1 MRRIRADNRPGL
13 AQIGEVTMSRPA
25 VRKLAP
31 YVPGKTIEEVQRDLG
46 LQRIIKLA
54 SNENPLGSSPKAL
67 AALARIDGLHLY
79 LDDTYPALKEKIARP
94 YGLHA
99 ENVVLGHGSNELV
112 NIACETL
119 LESGDEA
126 IMAAPS
132 FSLYKLAASLQ
143 GATPVEVPLREGVHD
158 LEAMLA
164 AITPRTKLI
173 FICDPNNPTGT
184 AIEPQAWRAFLAR
197 VPENVTL
204 LVDQAYREYMGAGTL
219 DAVDLVRERPG
230 TIVLRTM
237 SKIYGLASLRFGYGF
252 ADAETIGWLNRVRLP
267 FNISRPAA
275 LGAGGA
281 LEDEEFVARSVA
293 ANLAGKA
300 FVYNE
305 FDRLGLHAYPTEA
318 NFYAVE
324 VPSGATRAYT
334 DLLHRGIIVRSGD
347 ALAMP
352 GRLRIT
358 IGSPEENAAL
368 IDAFEE
374 LLPTWRTAA

>member
-1 MRRIRADNRPGL
+1 
-13 AQIGEVTMSRPA
+13 VSRPA

-46 LQRIIKLA
+46 LSRIIKLA
-54 SNENPLGSSPKAL
+54 SNENPLGSSPKAM
-67 AALARIDGLHLY
+67 AALRRIDKLHLY
-79 LDDTYPALKEKIARP
+79 LDDSYPELKAQIAHP
-94 YGLHA
+94 YGLKA

-119 LESGDEA
+119 LEEGDEA
-126 IMAAPS
+126 IMAVPS
-132 FSLYKLAASLQ
+132 FSLYKLATALT
-143 GATPVEVPLREGVHD
+143 GAKAVEIPLRDGVHD
-158 LEAMLA
+158 LDAMLGA
-164 AITPRTKLI
+164 VTPRTKLI

-184 AIEPQAWRAFLAR
+184 ALSREQWCAFLAR
-197 VPENVTL
+197 VPQNVTL
-204 LVDQAYREYMGAGTL
+204 LVDQAYREYMSDGTME
-219 DAVDLVRERPG
+219 AVDVVRERPN

-252 ADAETIGWLNRVRLP
+252 ADAEMIGWLNRVRLP

-275 LGAGGA
+275 LGAAGA
-281 LEDEEFVARSVA
+281 LDDEDFVSESIA

-300 FVYNE
+300 FIMSR
-305 FDRLGLHAYPTEA
+305 FARLGLHVYPTEA

-324 VPSGATRAYT
+324 VPVSATRAYT

-347 ALAMP
+347 ALSMP

-358 IGSPEENAAL
+358 IGSQQENDAL

-374 LLPTWRTAA
+374 LLPVWRAAA

>member
-1 MRRIRADNRPGL
+1 
-13 AQIGEVTMSRPA
+13 MSRPA

-54 SNENPLGSSPKAL
+54 SNENPLGSSPEAM
-67 AALARIDGLHLY
+67 AALRHIDKLHLY
-79 LDDTYPALKEKIARP
+79 LDDTYPELKEKIAAP

-112 NIACETL
+112 NIVCETL

-126 IMAAPS
+126 IMATPS
-132 FSLYKLAASLQ
+132 FSLYKLATVLTGAS
-143 GATPVEVPLREGVHD
+143 AVEIALREGAHD
-158 LEAMLA
+158 LDAMLDA
-164 AITPRTKLI
+164 VTQHTKLI

-184 AIEPQAWRAFLAR
+184 ALTPEQWRSFIAR
-197 VPENVTL
+197 VPENVTIL
-204 LVDQAYREYMGAGTL
+204 IDQAYREYMGANTV
-219 DAVDLVRERPG
+219 DAVDLVRERPN

-252 ADAETIGWLNRVRLP
+252 ADAEMIGWLNRVRLP

-275 LGAGGA
+275 LGAAGA
-281 LEDEEFVARSVA
+281 LDDEEFVAKSIA

-300 FVYNE
+300 FIVNQFE
-305 FDRLGLHAYPTEA
+305 RLGLHTYPTQA

-324 VPSGATRAYT
+324 VPCAATRAYT

-358 IGSPEENAAL
+358 IGAPEENGAL
-368 IDAFEE
+368 IEAFEDF
-374 LLPTWRTAA
+374 LPVWRTAA

>member
-1 MRRIRADNRPGL
+1 
-13 AQIGEVTMSRPA
+13 MSRPA

-67 AALARIDGLHLY
+67 AALRNIDRLHLY
-79 LDDTYPALKEKIARP
+79 FDDTYPQLKEKIAAP
-94 YGLHA
+94 YALHA
-99 ENVVLGHGSNELV
+99 GNVVLGHGSNELV
-112 NIACETL
+112 NIVCETL

-126 IMAAPS
+126 IVPVPS
-132 FSLYKLAASLQ
+132 FALYKLSTALT
-143 GATPVEVPLREGVHD
+143 GATAVDVPLRDGVHD
-158 LEAMLA
+158 LDAMLA
-164 AITPRTKLI
+164 AVTSRTKLI

-184 AIEPQAWRAFLAR
+184 AIPREAWREFLRR
-197 VPENVTL
+197 VPERVTL
-204 LVDQAYREYMGAGTL
+204 LVDQAYREYMGASTL
-219 DAVDLVRERPG
+219 DAVDLVSERPN

-252 ADAETIGWLNRVRLP
+252 ADAEMIGWLNRVRLP

-275 LGAGGA
+275 LGAAGA
-281 LEDEEFVARSVA
+281 LDDEEFVARSIA
-293 ANLAGKA
+293 SNLAGKA
-300 FVYNE
+300 FVFNQFE
-305 FDRLGLHAYPTEA
+305 RMGLHVYPTEA
-318 NFYAVE
+318 NFYAVQ
-324 VPSGATRAYT
+324 VPVSATRAYT

-358 IGSPEENAAL
+358 IGAPAENGAV

-374 LLPTWRTAA
+374 LLPAWRAAA